1 MNHSHNESKVKQATV
16 NGGTSHWN
24 SVGNIS
30 KKIREKYIFLYERRV
45 IFMSIEKFILNVA
58 THYHANLIDIHNAL
72 HALGLR
78 SDEQAEEFNKKHV
91 MKLVNMYKR
100 RGYDITKK

>member
-1 MNHSHNESKVKQATV
+1 
-16 NGGTSHWN
+16 
-24 SVGNIS
+24 
-30 KKIREKYIFLYERRV
+30 
-45 IFMSIEKFILNVA
+45 MSIEKMVLNIA

-91 MKLVNMYKR
+91 MKLVEIYAK
-100 RGYDITKK
+100 RGYDITE

>member
-1 MNHSHNESKVKQATV
+1 
-16 NGGTSHWN
+16 
-24 SVGNIS
+24 
-30 KKIREKYIFLYERRV
+30 
-45 IFMSIEKFILNVA
+45 MSIEKIVLNIA

-91 MKLVNMYKR
+91 MKLVEIYAR
-100 RGYDITKK
+100 RGYDIAE